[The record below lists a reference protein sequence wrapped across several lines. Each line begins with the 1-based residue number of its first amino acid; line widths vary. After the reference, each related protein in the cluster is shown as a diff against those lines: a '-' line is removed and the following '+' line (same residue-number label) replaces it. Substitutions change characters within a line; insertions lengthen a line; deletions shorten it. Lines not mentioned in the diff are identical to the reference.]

1 MDDGILRTSRARVCE
16 ASPLGRLSRRLQA
29 NRLSRQYPNVM
40 VVRRRHRL
48 EQYKW
53 GDEKANPKQ
62 ELVLPFIRMVAGPM
76 DFTPG
81 AMNNR

>member
-1 MDDGILRTSRARVCE
+1 MMEFYERVARVCE

-29 NRLSRQYPNVM
+29 NRVSRQYPNVM
-40 VVRRRHRL
+40 SYEGVTGL

-62 ELVLPFIRMVAGPM
+62 ELVLPFIRMVAAQW
-76 DFTPG
+76 TL
-81 AMNNR
+81 RRER